1 MSTELENRE
10 NFVEDRLTKIY
21 FHNVENE
28 MSCLG
33 ESKLVP
39 VFKKKNKSNSEEV
52 DVKLSSFD
60 NVKTFVEKLGERPE
74 DVYMWITSQSTKF
87 QIQEFLRSVFKGKEY
102 VETNIFK
109 KAVRNAFVINKELD
123 DVDSESIESSFAF
136 EMLNNLKSLKIL
148 KTIGFTFE
156 GDFSIDPFSNKDNHQ
171 PYEISVSVSL
181 ESNIVDSDPLE
192 IYYITKG
199 DFDSKYA
206 PYFDRLR
213 YDVKG
218 VSSLVGL
225 HNSLDAND
233 PMIRTCYL
241 SRGFF
246 RFKSRISEKSHI
258 DTINDIFKY
267 SMPNKQFPL
276 IFLNDTCKLNK
287 AEWQT
292 LPKETVIRI
301 NAQLHKIFSE
311 PKWDNVLIVF
321 SMVSEYNYMIVRISH
336 KFIDARLITH
346 IVKGAQREID
356 MDRKAEMSLTNVK
369 NTFAA
374 LSENLSIF
382 DQRFLI
388 LTSDILTSDI
398 VSTNN
403 LVLNLTMNS
412 KSGKEVK
419 LVELSKR
426 IEKLQSIF
434 TNVRLTENRNR
445 LPGIDLSSFE
455 LTFEYKLHDL
465 YEEVIGILDETRLNN
480 IMQNKIVINVK
491 ANSSGSLFVT
501 IDNFKDKS
509 DLKNI
514 THAIYYA
521 LGEGSIKMI
530 ETDTMNKPVNDN
542 AAAPAPPPPT
552 AQTSS
557 DSDAELDES
566 DKSDEVDELDELDE
580 LDDSDFIQA
589 GGKWQDNRLQNLH
602 KADEKLFGWKV
613 IIPDKHYDHHYP
625 RKCMPKKYPVVVTN
639 DEIKKIDKTSPN
651 SYFRIVKTGSDVAK
665 CSENYYICPRY
676 WCPKSRVSLNSPSEN
691 CPEGEEMVTLYAG
704 EIVSPYLLKPD
715 AHPEKLRQPCCS
727 LPIKEE
733 DNVKGTEVIN
743 GCSADKNTR
752 GLPKKMKLLIS
763 NDGNTEGCDT
773 ATGCFGIL
781 NSSIERAFEII
792 LNMEEGTIRGMI
804 KSNLSPQHFIRL
816 KNGYYIKAFFDPTL
830 NLRIENERKKFRKWI
845 QDSKDYMAS
854 MSQSSSRFIDKFDNN
869 LSDPELLREYIVF
882 NSYNNYKAYLDSDI
896 PLTYD
901 DLAPMLQFGWF
912 NESKKVVLNFEDLN
926 ETLRVNIPFQH
937 SIYGLETSKSVSC
950 IFEDNTTTG
959 LIVRIPGNEA
969 EEEKKA
975 EKKEAKEKKAEKKE
989 AKEKEK
995 AEKKEAKEKEKAEKK
1010 EAAEKKKKAK
1020 ELKGGDLSKMDTNVK
1035 LNKKLLKVIEQI
1047 TDQNTHMKSIS
1058 KQKIADAKVKKYV
1071 IDSNYRC
1078 CGAIIENDL
1087 FVPFSG
1093 YYEIPIDENLMY
1105 LDRVNEIKTD
1115 LSNTEIE
1122 AIYKKY
1128 NVSYSINGDHIELKD
1143 LGSFTYKK
1151 DKGVNK
1157 FSLHSLI
1164 SIYEKS
1170 EMVNYFKELFNILK
1184 NHSNI
1189 NEVLSVLRHAM
1200 NPMTDKMRIDYLED
1214 AFSMKS
1220 RAHAEAIYR
1229 LPEHAL
1235 KNISRNYN
1243 EVQKN
1248 AVYFG
1253 LADFMSDFLLQIYDE
1268 RLNPFQMF
1276 TDVYY
1281 DDSTAKTERQVTLG
1295 EQSGGQTIHRP
1306 PNGKWTLDWFFNK
1319 IRKNILKTNNKFLNR
1334 ENFKNYCKR
1343 RIVKGLDS
1351 ANIREVESMTDEL
1364 RRNKLY
1370 TNEFET
1376 VHTVLQKFRKTF
1388 GKMGMFELSMLSAFL
1403 NVNIIITRKG
1413 DEHGIFKANS
1423 DKSIHVVVDE
1433 DGGVY
1438 PMEI

>member
-1 MSTELENRE
+1 
-10 NFVEDRLTKIY
+10 
-21 FHNVENE
+21 
-28 MSCLG
+28 
-33 ESKLVP
+33 
-39 VFKKKNKSNSEEV
+39 
-52 DVKLSSFD
+52 
-60 NVKTFVEKLGERPE
+60 
-74 DVYMWITSQSTKF
+74 
-87 QIQEFLRSVFKGKEY
+87 
-102 VETNIFK
+102 
-109 KAVRNAFVINKELD
+109 
-123 DVDSESIESSFAF
+123 
-136 EMLNNLKSLKIL
+136 
-148 KTIGFTFE
+148 
-156 GDFSIDPFSNKDNHQ
+156 
-171 PYEISVSVSL
+171 
-181 ESNIVDSDPLE
+181 
-192 IYYITKG
+192 
-199 DFDSKYA
+199 
-206 PYFDRLR
+206 
-213 YDVKG
+213 
-218 VSSLVGL
+218 
-225 HNSLDAND
+225 
-233 PMIRTCYL
+233 
-241 SRGFF
+241 
-246 RFKSRISEKSHI
+246 
-258 DTINDIFKY
+258 
-267 SMPNKQFPL
+267 
-276 IFLNDTCKLNK
+276 
-287 AEWQT
+287 
-292 LPKETVIRI
+292 
-301 NAQLHKIFSE
+301 
-311 PKWDNVLIVF
+311 
-321 SMVSEYNYMIVRISH
+321 
-336 KFIDARLITH
+336 
-346 IVKGAQREID
+346 
-356 MDRKAEMSLTNVK
+356 
-369 NTFAA
+369 
-374 LSENLSIF
+374 
-382 DQRFLI
+382 
-388 LTSDILTSDI
+388 
-398 VSTNN
+398 
-403 LVLNLTMNS
+403 
-412 KSGKEVK
+412 
-419 LVELSKR
+419 
-426 IEKLQSIF
+426 
-434 TNVRLTENRNR
+434 
-445 LPGIDLSSFE
+445 
-455 LTFEYKLHDL
+455 
-465 YEEVIGILDETRLNN
+465 
-480 IMQNKIVINVK
+480 
-491 ANSSGSLFVT
+491 
-501 IDNFKDKS
+501 
-509 DLKNI
+509 
-514 THAIYYA
+514 
-521 LGEGSIKMI
+521 
-530 ETDTMNKPVNDN
+530 
-542 AAAPAPPPPT
+542 
-552 AQTSS
+552 
-557 DSDAELDES
+557 
-566 DKSDEVDELDELDE
+566 
-580 LDDSDFIQA
+580 
-589 GGKWQDNRLQNLH
+589 
-602 KADEKLFGWKV
+602 
-613 IIPDKHYDHHYP
+613 
-625 RKCMPKKYPVVVTN
+625 
-639 DEIKKIDKTSPN
+639 
-651 SYFRIVKTGSDVAK
+651 
-665 CSENYYICPRY
+665 
-676 WCPKSRVSLNSPSEN
+676 
-691 CPEGEEMVTLYAG
+691 
-704 EIVSPYLLKPD
+704 
-715 AHPEKLRQPCCS
+715 
-727 LPIKEE
+727 
-733 DNVKGTEVIN
+733 
-743 GCSADKNTR
+743 
-752 GLPKKMKLLIS
+752 
-763 NDGNTEGCDT
+763 
-773 ATGCFGIL
+773 
-781 NSSIERAFEII
+781 
-792 LNMEEGTIRGMI
+792 
-804 KSNLSPQHFIRL
+804 
-816 KNGYYIKAFFDPTL
+816 
-830 NLRIENERKKFRKWI
+830 
-845 QDSKDYMAS
+845 
-854 MSQSSSRFIDKFDNN
+854 
-869 LSDPELLREYIVF
+869 
-882 NSYNNYKAYLDSDI
+882 
-896 PLTYD
+896 
-901 DLAPMLQFGWF
+901 
-912 NESKKVVLNFEDLN
+912 
-926 ETLRVNIPFQH
+926 
-937 SIYGLETSKSVSC
+937 
-950 IFEDNTTTG
+950 
-959 LIVRIPGNEA
+959 
-969 EEEKKA
+969 
-975 EKKEAKEKKAEKKE
+975 
-989 AKEKEK
+989 
-995 AEKKEAKEKEKAEKK
+995 
-1010 EAAEKKKKAK
+1010 
-1020 ELKGGDLSKMDTNVK
+1020 MDTNVK